1 MPTHLAQPARF
12 TSLALACV
20 LALGAAGTAAA
31 QTALTQTTGLAGQ
44 LLMASPFDDTVGA
57 AITDNS
63 SRDGGES
70 IVRVKSVSLDSF
82 NAAAGVLVGVSG
94 LVQVDS
100 ASSMTIFRP
109 PSGGNY
115 DGSGMLRAEWT
126 LQPGLTAFSGLNG
139 LARLVIDGKD
149 EATYN
154 QTVSTWNDLAYSSP
168 ATALAGFV
176 GISPLETSITTRLVA
191 SKAKS
196 SGTNENRVV
205 VSIDTPL
212 TGALSLQYSYLQH
225 ASAGFDANGTTSL
238 NLTVAPG
245 GADFSLRA
253 LGDAQ
258 HTTHLDLLGVSCLS
272 GACDQ
277 AILDLSLQD
286 LAAGQAASFHIGGH
300 SGSATYALL
309 VGDNRQVG
317 AANSQLSQTLSLT
330 VTAVPEPTS
339 LALLL
344 AGLASI
350 GMLAHRRGVASRS

>member
-1 MPTHLAQPARF
+1 MPPISARF
-12 TSLALACV
+12 AHISLACA
-20 LALGAAGTAAA
+20 LALCAAGTASA
-31 QTALTQTTGLAGQ
+31 QTALTQTSAQAGQ
-44 LLMASPFDDTVGA
+44 LLMASPFDDAVGA

-70 IVRVKSVSLDSF
+70 IVRIKAVPLDSF

-94 LVQVDS
+94 LVRVDS
-100 ASSMTIFRP
+100 ASSLSVSRP

-115 DGSGMLRAEWT
+115 DGSGTVRAEWT
-126 LQPGLTAFSGLNG
+126 VQPGVTVFSGANG
-139 LARLVIDGKD
+139 LARLVIDGTD

-154 QTVSTWNDLAYSSP
+154 QTVSSWNDLAYNSP
-168 ATALAGFV
+168 ASALAGFV
-176 GISPLETSITTRLVA
+176 GVGPLQTSITTHLVA

-205 VSIDTPL
+205 AAIDTPL
-212 TGALSLQYSYLQH
+212 TAGLSLQYSYLQH
-225 ASAGFDANGTTSL
+225 ARAGFDGNGSTSL
-238 NLTVAPG
+238 SLTVAPG
-245 GADFSLRA
+245 GADFSLLA
-253 LGDAQ
+253 MGDAL

-277 AILDLSLQD
+277 SVLGLSLQD
-286 LAAGQAASFHIGGH
+286 LAAGQAVSFHIGGN

-344 AGLASI
+344 AGL
-350 GMLAHRRGVASRS
+350 GGLGLLVHRRSAALRD